1 MATNPLR
8 AAWGYLRGD
17 DLKALAPTTFPAAA
31 SRIVEEKIAFT
42 TETYPGG
49 AESVIRMGTLVHGP
63 GATEA
68 YARAYGMG
76 DDANSA
82 VFACLERICTTYV
95 KAPLRVWRG
104 DAEGGKPDV
113 MVDHPLEELLAT
125 PNDAMTGAELWW
137 WTQWAKEVAGNAY
150 WRKVRAGNADTGN
163 VVQLWPL
170 SPALVVPVTTEE
182 DRRRGVFLSHYRYQ
196 YAPGRYEAIAPQN
209 LVHFKLGLAD
219 HDHRL
224 GCSPLQRLVRQVA
237 TDDEATRF
245 TQTLL
250 TNYAVPGLVY
260 FAGEKDGPL
269 NQDKADALKARIT
282 ALFSGEGR
290 GRVGVASPGADMKQ
304 YGFSPQEMDLKVLHR
319 LPEERI
325 AAVLGVPP
333 GVAGLGAG
341 LDRQIYNNY
350 REAREAF
357 FEQKILPAYQFDA
370 ARVDA
375 SLLPDFT
382 TQKRVFCRF
391 DTAQLPELAED
402 QDKKFARVTALLAA
416 GGLTL
421 NQAQLE
427 LGLPGFG
434 PDGDVLYLPN
444 KLAPTLPTDLL
455 AAPQPP
461 PLPLLPPANGANG
474 ANGQAQITEVPPGG
488 KRLQLVTTPQET
500 KRRPASD
507 VVRAALLRLKA
518 RLVPPCADDLAAYLR
533 DERDQT
539 AASVR
544 VLGLAAGSTLFS
556 RAGEL
561 RTLLAL
567 HQRRALRSVQVVTE
581 DALGVTLELD
591 AAAAVRALG
600 DVAHSVEAHTHD
612 AIRQALAAGD
622 AAGETAGPLAV
633 RVAALPVFG
642 EARAQEIARTE
653 LARAV
658 NLAALRA
665 YEAAGVP
672 AVRID
677 DSSDDPACAAEA
689 GRELPL
695 GEAAAVPLVG
705 HPNCSRLF
713 LPAGVAAN
721 AEDAA

>member
-1 MATNPLR
+1 
-8 AAWGYLRGD
+8 
-17 DLKALAPTTFPAAA
+17 
-31 SRIVEEKIAFT
+31 
-42 TETYPGG
+42 
-49 AESVIRMGTLVHGP
+49 
-63 GATEA
+63 
-68 YARAYGMG
+68 
-76 DDANSA
+76 
-82 VFACLERICTTYV
+82 
-95 KAPLRVWRG
+95 
-104 DAEGGKPDV
+104 
-113 MVDHPLEELLAT
+113 
-125 PNDAMTGAELWW
+125 
-137 WTQWAKEVAGNAY
+137 
-150 WRKVRAGNADTGN
+150 
-163 VVQLWPL
+163 
-170 SPALVVPVTTEE
+170 VPVTTEE

-209 LVHFKLGLAD
+209 IVHFKLGLAD

-260 FAGEKDGPL
+260 FAGEKDGPI
-269 NQDKADALKARIT
+269 NQAKADELKAKIT
-282 ALFSGEGR
+282 AVFSGDGR

-304 YGFSPQEMDLKVLHR
+304 YGFSPKDMDLQAIHR

-325 AAVLGVPP
+325 AATLGVPP

-341 LDRQIYNNY
+341 LEHQIYNNY

-357 FEQKILPAYQFDA
+357 FEQKILPAYQFDGS
-370 ARVDA
+370 RVDA

-391 DTAQLPELAED
+391 DTGQLPELAED
-402 QDKKFARVTALLAA
+402 QDKKFARVTALLTA

-444 KLAPTLPTDLL
+444 KLAPTLPADLL

-474 ANGQAQITEVPPGG
+474 QAQITEVPPSG

-500 KRRPASD
+500 KRRPAAD
-507 VVRAALLRLKA
+507 LVRAALLRLKA
-518 RLVPPCADDLAAYLR
+518 RLVPPCADDLVAYLR

-539 AASVR
+539 TASVR

-591 AAAAVRALG
+591 TAGAVRALG

-695 GEAAAVPLVG
+695 AEAAAVPLVA

-713 LPAGVAAN
+713 LPAGVAAGV
-721 AEDAA
+721 ESAA

>member
-1 MATNPLR
+1 
-8 AAWGYLRGD
+8 
-17 DLKALAPTTFPAAA
+17 
-31 SRIVEEKIAFT
+31 
-42 TETYPGG
+42 
-49 AESVIRMGTLVHGP
+49 
-63 GATEA
+63 
-68 YARAYGMG
+68 
-76 DDANSA
+76 
-82 VFACLERICTTYV
+82 
-95 KAPLRVWRG
+95 
-104 DAEGGKPDV
+104 
-113 MVDHPLEELLAT
+113 
-125 PNDAMTGAELWW
+125 
-137 WTQWAKEVAGNAY
+137 
-150 WRKVRAGNADTGN
+150 
-163 VVQLWPL
+163 
-170 SPALVVPVTTEE
+170 VTTEE

-196 YAPGRYEAIAPQN
+196 YAPGRYEAIAPHN

-269 NQDKADALKARIT
+269 NQDKADMLKARIT
-282 ALFSGEGR
+282 AVFTGEGR
-290 GRVGVASPGADMKQ
+290 GRVGVATPGSDMKQ
-304 YGFSPQEMDLKVLHR
+304 YGFSPKDMDLQAIHR

-325 AAVLGVPP
+325 AATLGVPP

-341 LDRQIYNNY
+341 LEHQIYNNY

-382 TQKRVFCRF
+382 SQKRVFCRF

-402 QDKKFARVTALLAA
+402 QDKKFARVTALLMA

-444 KLAPTLPTDLL
+444 KVAATLPADLL
-455 AAPQPP
+455 APP
-461 PLPLLPPANGANG
+461 EPAPLPLLPPG
-474 ANGQAQITEVPPGG
+474 GQAQITEVPPVS
-488 KRLQLVTTPQET
+488 KRLRLVDLGET
-500 KRRPASD
+500 KRRPAAD
-507 VVRAALLRLKA
+507 LVRAALLRLKV

-533 DERDQT
+533 DERDQA

-544 VLGLAAGSTLFS
+544 VLGVAAGSTLFS

-612 AIRQALAAGD
+612 AIRQALTAGD
-622 AAGETAGPLAV
+622 AAGETAGPLAA

-653 LARAV
+653 LARVV

-672 AVRID
+672 TVRID

-695 GEAAAVPLVG
+695 AEAAVVPLVA

-713 LPAGVAAN
+713 LPAGVVVS

>member
-1 MATNPLR
+1 
-8 AAWGYLRGD
+8 
-17 DLKALAPTTFPAAA
+17 
-31 SRIVEEKIAFT
+31 
-42 TETYPGG
+42 
-49 AESVIRMGTLVHGP
+49 
-63 GATEA
+63 
-68 YARAYGMG
+68 
-76 DDANSA
+76 
-82 VFACLERICTTYV
+82 VF
-95 KAPLRVWRG
+95 
-104 DAEGGKPDV
+104 
-113 MVDHPLEELLAT
+113 
-125 PNDAMTGAELWW
+125 
-137 WTQWAKEVAGNAY
+137 
-150 WRKVRAGNADTGN
+150 
-163 VVQLWPL
+163 
-170 SPALVVPVTTEE
+170 
-182 DRRRGVFLSHYRYQ
+182 
-196 YAPGRYEAIAPQN
+196 
-209 LVHFKLGLAD
+209 
-219 HDHRL
+219 
-224 GCSPLQRLVRQVA
+224 
-237 TDDEATRF
+237 
-245 TQTLL
+245 
-250 TNYAVPGLVY
+250 
-260 FAGEKDGPL
+260 FAGEKDGPMTPE
-269 NQDKADALKARIT
+269 KADVLRARIT
-282 ALFSGEGR
+282 AMFTGEGR
-290 GRVGVASPGADMKQ
+290 GRVGIASPGSDMKQ

-382 TQKRVFCRF
+382 SQKRVFCRF

-402 QDKKFARVTALLAA
+402 QDKKFARVTALLVA

-434 PDGDVLYLPN
+434 ADGDVLYLPN
-444 KLAPTLPTDLL
+444 KVAPTLPADLL
-455 AAPQPP
+455 APP
-461 PLPLLPPANGANG
+461 EPAPLPLLPPG
-474 ANGQAQITEVPPGG
+474 GQAQITEVPPGG
-488 KRLQLVTTPQET
+488 KRLRLVDVAET
-500 KRRPASD
+500 KRLAPAD
-507 VVRAALLRLKA
+507 LVRTALLRLKA

-533 DERDQT
+533 DERDQM

-544 VLGLAAGSTLFS
+544 VLGVAAGSTLFS
-556 RAGEL
+556 RASEL

-665 YEAAGVP
+665 YEAAGVSM
-672 AVRID
+672 VRID

-695 GEAAAVPLVG
+695 GEAAAVPLVA

-713 LPAGVAAN
+713 LPVMTGAAV
-721 AEDAA
+721 EDAA

>member
-1 MATNPLR
+1 
-8 AAWGYLRGD
+8 
-17 DLKALAPTTFPAAA
+17 
-31 SRIVEEKIAFT
+31 
-42 TETYPGG
+42 
-49 AESVIRMGTLVHGP
+49 
-63 GATEA
+63 
-68 YARAYGMG
+68 
-76 DDANSA
+76 
-82 VFACLERICTTYV
+82 
-95 KAPLRVWRG
+95 
-104 DAEGGKPDV
+104 
-113 MVDHPLEELLAT
+113 
-125 PNDAMTGAELWW
+125 
-137 WTQWAKEVAGNAY
+137 
-150 WRKVRAGNADTGN
+150 
-163 VVQLWPL
+163 
-170 SPALVVPVTTEE
+170 VPVTTEE

-209 LVHFKLGLAD
+209 VVHFKLGLAD

-260 FAGEKDGPL
+260 FAGEKDGPMT
-269 NQDKADALKARIT
+269 QQKADELKARIT
-282 ALFSGEGR
+282 AVFTGEGR

-350 REAREAF
+350 REARDAF

-382 TQKRVFCRF
+382 SQKRVFCRF

-402 QDKKFARVTALLAA
+402 QDKKFARVTALLTA

-444 KLAPTLPTDLL
+444 KLAPTLPADLL

-461 PLPLLPPANGANG
+461 PLPLLPPVNG
-474 ANGQAQITEVPPGG
+474 ANGQAQITEVPPSG
-488 KRLQLVTTPQET
+488 KRLRLVAGVRNVDI
-500 KRRPASD
+500 KRGPPAAQ
-507 VVRAALLRLKA
+507 VRAALLRLKA
-518 RLVPPCADDLAAYLR
+518 RLVPPCADDLSAYLR

-591 AAAAVRALG
+591 AAGAVRALG

-612 AIRQALAAGD
+612 AIRGALAAGN

-672 AVRID
+672 TVRID

-695 GEAAAVPLVG
+695 SEAAAVPLVG
-705 HPNCSRLF
+705 HPNCVRLF
-713 LPAGVAAN
+713 LPATAAS

>member
-17 DLKALAPTTFPAAA
+17 DLKALAPDSLPAVA
-31 SRIVEEKIAFT
+31 SRVVEEKIAFT

-49 AESVIRMGTLVHGP
+49 VESVIRMGTLVHGP

-113 MVDHPLEELLAT
+113 IVDHPLEELLAT
-125 PNDAMTGAELWW
+125 PNGAMTGAELWW

-196 YAPGRYEAIAPQN
+196 YAPGRYEAIAPHN

-269 NQDKADALKARIT
+269 NQDKADMLKARIT
-282 ALFSGEGR
+282 AVFTGEGR
-290 GRVGVASPGADMKQ
+290 GRVGVATPGSDMKQ
-304 YGFSPQEMDLKVLHR
+304 YGFSPKDMDLQAIHR

-325 AAVLGVPP
+325 AATLGVPP

-341 LDRQIYNNY
+341 LEHQIYNNY

-382 TQKRVFCRF
+382 SEKRVFCRF

-402 QDKKFARVTALLAA
+402 QDKKFARVTALLMA

-444 KLAPTLPTDLL
+444 KVAATLPADLL
-455 AAPQPP
+455 APP
-461 PLPLLPPANGANG
+461 EPAPLPLLPPG
-474 ANGQAQITEVPPGG
+474 GQAQITEVPPVS
-488 KRLQLVTTPQET
+488 KRLRLVDLGET
-500 KRRPASD
+500 KRRPAAD
-507 VVRAALLRLKA
+507 LVRAALLRLKV

-533 DERDQT
+533 DERDQA

-544 VLGLAAGSTLFS
+544 VLGVAAGSTLFS

-612 AIRQALAAGD
+612 AIRQALTAGD
-622 AAGETAGPLAV
+622 AAGETAGPLAA

-653 LARAV
+653 LARVV

-672 AVRID
+672 TVRID

-695 GEAAAVPLVG
+695 AEAAVVPLVA

-713 LPAGVAAN
+713 LPAGVVVS

>member
-17 DLKALAPTTFPAAA
+17 DLKALAPTAPAPA

-49 AESVIRMGTLVHGP
+49 VESVIRMGTLVHGP

-113 MVDHPLEELLAT
+113 IVDHPLEELLAT

-163 VVQLWPL
+163 VVQVWPL

-196 YAPGRYEAIAPQN
+196 YAPGRYEAIAPHN
-209 LVHFKLGLAD
+209 IVHFKLGLAD
-219 HDHRL
+219 HDQRL

-245 TQTLL
+245 TKTLL
-250 TNYAVPGLVY
+250 SNYAVPGLVF
-260 FAGEKDGPL
+260 FAGEKDGPMTPE
-269 NQDKADALKARIT
+269 KADVLRARIT
-282 ALFSGEGR
+282 AMFTGEGR
-290 GRVGVASPGADMKQ
+290 GRVGIASPGSDMKQ

-416 GGLTL
+416 GGMTL

-444 KLAPTLPTDLL
+444 KM
-455 AAPQPP
+455 
-461 PLPLLPPANGANG
+461 
-474 ANGQAQITEVPPGG
+474 
-488 KRLQLVTTPQET
+488 
-500 KRRPASD
+500 RRPS
-507 VVRAALLRLKA
+507 RHLC
-518 RLVPPCADDLAAYLR
+518 PCCR
-533 DERDQT
+533 RRT
-539 AASVR
+539 GRMGRRRSR
-544 VLGLAAGSTLFS
+544 KCR
-556 RAGEL
+556 RAGN
-561 RTLLAL
+561 
-567 HQRRALRSVQVVTE
+567 
-581 DALGVTLELD
+581 GY
-591 AAAAVRALG
+591 G
-600 DVAHSVEAHTHD
+600 
-612 AIRQALAAGD
+612 
-622 AAGETAGPLAV
+622 
-633 RVAALPVFG
+633 
-642 EARAQEIARTE
+642 
-653 LARAV
+653 
-658 NLAALRA
+658 
-665 YEAAGVP
+665 
-672 AVRID
+672 
-677 DSSDDPACAAEA
+677 
-689 GRELPL
+689 
-695 GEAAAVPLVG
+695 
-705 HPNCSRLF
+705 
-713 LPAGVAAN
+713 
-721 AEDAA
+721 